1 MAEFT
6 QLYSGKGLSAPL
18 PSDGGRATSRLSDFI
33 VQAEEIKYKAFREN
47 EQEFLK
53 NSNIDPVFLISTKNR
68 DAQMDMLNA
77 FNQKWA
83 QKFKESGYNL
93 STEDKKALLTEK
105 NFLLA
110 NQQDMQAKQDLWLQH
125 RNMIMQNPNKF
136 DAEEWATHDANYRVS
151 GEYDLVAPPIKARS
165 LDMALEENPINSAA
179 IPGEDIQETRSGIK
193 GVRAVTYGGT
203 EEQGRKRVADMI
215 LSDEAYAKDVSKQ
228 FMSLDEATKLQYL
241 DADKN
246 GAISPEERKNF
257 NPIIKWAQD
266 TKWQK
271 GVKQS
276 LSQWRATP
284 GQTGG
289 GANAGLPTLAD
300 FGKPSSKYTPQ
311 AASDV
316 GVIGQTPYR
325 TFHKFDTV
333 NSIDLP
339 TGVRYRVLNPS
350 GEKEEVAKGI
360 IITGD
365 LVGYDEERDEFV
377 FIATKDFKGLDTG
390 MSRGKDTRFAVK
402 RSDLNLPQYNNL
414 QVSIGGKN
422 VAIKDIKRT
431 TPVEEE
437 EINIGI

>member
-1 MAEFT
+1 MAEFST
-6 QLYSGKGLSAPL
+6 LYSGKGLSAPL
-18 PSDGGRATSRLSDFI
+18 PSDGGKATSRLSDFI
-33 VQAEEIKYKAFREN
+33 VKAEEIKYKAFREN

-125 RNMIMQNPNKF
+125 RNMIMQDQGRTLDMDEWSKF
-136 DAEEWATHDANYRVS
+136 DEVYRRT
-151 GEYDLVAPPIKARS
+151 GEYPLVAPPVRAKDFAGYLRTKSQGIKNQAYLNQIPS
-165 LDMALEENPINSAA
+165 KYGYFEEEVWNVAPGKEEAEIDSAVMDADPAATKGLLRDWEKVDVTEKQKIIQEADTLGKNPISLWASRNPAYKEA
-179 IPGEDIQETRSGIK
+179 I
-193 GVRAVTYGGT
+193 VTKDKT
-203 EEQGRKRVADMI
+203 GRRI
-215 LSDEAYAKDVSKQ
+215 PTVS
-228 FMSLDEATKLQYL
+228 
-241 DADKN
+241 
-246 GAISPEERKNF
+246 
-257 NPIIKWAQD
+257 
-266 TKWQK
+266 
-271 GVKQS
+271 
-276 LSQWRATP
+276 
-284 GQTGG
+284 GG
-289 GANAGLPTLAD
+289 GANANLPTLAD

-431 TPVEEE
+431 TPVEEG

>member
-1 MAEFT
+1 MADFT
-6 QLYSGKGLSAPL
+6 TLYSGKGLSAPL

-33 VQAEEIKYKAFREN
+33 VQAEEIKYKAFKEN

-53 NSNIDPVFLISTKNR
+53 NSNIDPVFLVSTKNR

-215 LSDEAYAKDVSKQ
+215 LSDEAYAKDISKQ
-228 FMSLDEATKLQYL
+228 FMALDEATKLQYL

-246 GAISPEERKNF
+246 GAISPDERKNF

-271 GVKQS
+271 GVKQN
-276 LSQWRATP
+276 LSQWRAIP
-284 GQTGG
+284 GQTQKTSTQGQGTFSKVAELAPGERVGYRTYGG
-289 GANAGLPTLAD
+289 KVYNNPFGLDGSKVLYGIPTAGANILTGEWADAVDPGSVNVRLVAYDPEKKVILAETTS
-300 FGKPSSKYTPQ
+300 GSESAMTASKVLLEIPQ
-311 AASDV
+311 QNV
-316 GVIGQTPYR
+316 PNFENIPIIEGGNRMTIGQ
-325 TFHKFDTV
+325 
-333 NSIDLP
+333 
-339 TGVRYRVLNPS
+339 
-350 GEKEEVAKGI
+350 
-360 IITGD
+360 
-365 LVGYDEERDEFV
+365 
-377 FIATKDFKGLDTG
+377 
-390 MSRGKDTRFAVK
+390 
-402 RSDLNLPQYNNL
+402 LPQTTTT
-414 QVSIGGKN
+414 
-422 VAIKDIKRT
+422 T
-431 TPVEEE
+431 TPVKKRFNAVTGKFE
-437 EINIGI
+437 